1 MAARGPLYGPWN
13 RPEEAG
19 LERLTP
25 NRGTMPCE
33 TPEAPL
39 GQKGRGMIAAG
50 IEMAGASC

>member
-1 MAARGPLYGPWN
+1 MAARGSLYGPWN
-13 RPEEAG
+13 RPEEAC

-39 GQKGRGMIAAG
+39 GQEERGMTAAG
-50 IEMAGASC
+50 FEMPGASC